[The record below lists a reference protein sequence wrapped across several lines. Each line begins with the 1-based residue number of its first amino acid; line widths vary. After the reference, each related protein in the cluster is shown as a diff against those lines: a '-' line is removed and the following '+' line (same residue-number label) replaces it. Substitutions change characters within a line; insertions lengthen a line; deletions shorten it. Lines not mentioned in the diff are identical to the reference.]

1 MTAVATS
8 NEVGGEG
15 HALNGLGRR
24 HVKIAVVAGD
34 RMLTKFDV
42 RDDERLK
49 RGDSQAELKTSR

>member
-15 HALNGLGRR
+15 LALNELGRR
-24 HVKIAVVAGD
+24 HVEIAVVAGD
-34 RMLTKFDV
+34 RMLTKYGF